1 MRLRSLMMTSFMSCE
16 NSRASRARAAVS
28 REDVRSECRKRMWAV
43 EVNAGR
49 GGGGG
54 AVEVEDAERESWD
67 IRNDESHGWE
77 MYVR

>member
-1 MRLRSLMMTSFMSCE
+1 MRFRSLMLTSFMSCG

-28 REDVRSECRKRMWAV
+28 REDVRSEWRKRMWAV
-43 EVNAGR
+43 EVSAGR
-49 GGGGG
+49 GGGG

-67 IRNDESHGWE
+67 IRNDESHSWD